1 MKYGCCTTIDNYEI
15 LEQLGYD
22 YIELA
27 GNQVAQMPE
36 EEFQKVRDTIQN
48 GAVKCCGF
56 NAALP
61 PDIILTGKD
70 FDIKKARE
78 YAMFLCRRGSE
89 LGILGIG
96 IGSPKSRQF
105 HEGDDIDAAWR
116 QTEEFLAMFAEE
128 AQKYHITV
136 MYESLNKT
144 ESLFGIK
151 IREGADLVSRLSK
164 PNLKIVFDIYHMYM
178 EKEAIEELLYALPYI
193 HHVHIA
199 ERVGEDR
206 KYPSEALYGYYKEVL
221 RPVIKSG
228 YKGAV
233 STEVF
238 ESDIKEGAQRSI
250 ALLKKIVSEIEN
262 E

>member
-1 MKYGCCTTIDNYEI
+1 MKYGCCTTIDNYDI
-15 LEQLGYD
+15 LQRLGYD

-36 EEFQKVRDTIQN
+36 EEFRKVKNTIQN

-61 PDIILTGKD
+61 PDIILNGKD
-70 FDIKKARE
+70 FDIQRAKE
-78 YAMFLCRRGSE
+78 YAMFLCKRGSE

-105 HEGDDIDAAWR
+105 RPGDDIGTAWR
-116 QTEEFLAMFAEE
+116 QTEEFLAMFADQ
-128 AQKYHITV
+128 AQKFHITV
-136 MYESLNKT
+136 MYESLNRT
-144 ESLFGIK
+144 ETSFGLK
-151 IREGADLVSRLSK
+151 IREGADVAAKLAK

-178 EKEAIEELLYALPYI
+178 EQEALEELLYALPFVN
-193 HHVHIA
+193 HVHIA
-199 ERVGEDR
+199 ERVGEER
-206 KYPSEALYGYYKEVL
+206 KYPSEALYGYYKNIL
-221 RPVIKSG
+221 RPVVRSG
-228 YKGAV
+228 YQGAI

-238 ESDIKEGAQRSI
+238 ESDIEEGAARS
-250 ALLKKIVSEIEN
+250 LTMLKKIVSEIEN